1 MEGGGAVGGYA
12 AHVLVLRVEGE
23 ERKEQGKSGC
33 CCCCCCGV
41 GRVCNWNGNSLSTFS
56 DV

>member
-1 MEGGGAVGGYA
+1 MEGGGAVDGYA

-33 CCCCCCGV
+33 CASVWAITGFV
-41 GRVCNWNGNSLSTFS
+41 IRIESH
-56 DV
+56 

>member
-1 MEGGGAVGGYA
+1 MEGGGAVDGYA

-41 GRVCNWNGNSLSTFS
+41 GRGFSWNGNSLR
-56 DV
+56 